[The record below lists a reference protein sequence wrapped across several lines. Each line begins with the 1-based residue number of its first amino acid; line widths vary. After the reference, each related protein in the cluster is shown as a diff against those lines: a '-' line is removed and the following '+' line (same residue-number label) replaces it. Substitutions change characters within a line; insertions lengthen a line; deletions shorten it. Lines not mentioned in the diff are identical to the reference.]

1 MKKYL
6 IAMLV
11 LTAVCKASTST
22 SNDVYSL
29 EESAWSPCSGNIH
42 CSGKLQIIVHY
53 TPRRYRL
60 SISLLGMQCAD
71 ASSNKYQVI
80 SHTFAESTDPTFSVS
95 SWVEFDKIIAAGS
108 APDYTAH
115 LTYSFENGNFSGLTV
130 EETCK

>member
-6 IAMLV
+6 FIMLV
-11 LTAVCKASTST
+11 AAAICKGST

-53 TPRRYRL
+53 TPNRYRL
-60 SISLLGMQCAD
+60 SISLLGMQCSD

-80 SHTFAESTDPTFSVS
+80 SHTFAESSDPTFSVS
-95 SWVEFDKIIAAGS
+95 SWVEFDKIIAYGS

-115 LTYSFENGNFSGLTV
+115 LTYTFKDGQFNGLTV
-130 EETCK
+130 EEACK